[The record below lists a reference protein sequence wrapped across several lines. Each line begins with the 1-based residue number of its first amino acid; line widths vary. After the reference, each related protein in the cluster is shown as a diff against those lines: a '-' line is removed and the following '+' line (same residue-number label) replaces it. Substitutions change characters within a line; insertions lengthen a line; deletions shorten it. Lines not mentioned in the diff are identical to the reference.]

1 MEGVSTM
8 NDDYNRPIVTR
19 YGVFLF
25 CVCNICM
32 ALTWMYDL

>member
-1 MEGVSTM
+1 MEGSTM
-8 NDDYNRPIVTR
+8 NDECDRPLVTR

-25 CVCNICM
+25 CVWNICM

>member
-1 MEGVSTM
+1 MAE
-8 NDDYNRPIVTR
+8 DQPIVTR

-25 CVCNICM
+25 CVWNICM